1 MKAVFFA
8 AALAT
13 SSICAASAETVR
25 VGLIAPFSGPFTI
38 YGKSWQQ
45 AIDVYR
51 KQYGDAVDGNK
62 VEIVVRDLP
71 EANPAQ
77 AKALAQELLIKE
89 KVQYLAGLVF
99 TPDALAVAPLAQ
111 QAKVPLVIF
120 NAATSSII
128 DKSDYI
134 LRSSYTLP
142 QVAVPTGYYAAE
154 QGAKKIVT
162 MVTDYAPG
170 VDAENA
176 FKKAFE
182 SRGGSVVEAIRMPL
196 STTDFGPYMQRAKS
210 AAPDGIFTFLPG
222 GPPTYA
228 FVKAYQDN
236 GLRDAKVRFFGTGET
251 QEFDLQQLGDA
262 AIGLNTTFFYSAAH
276 PSKENQDFVRILG
289 ELHPTAIAN
298 PLNLEGY
305 DGIHMIYGMIA
316 ATKGVKD
323 GDKAMAAAKTLSWVS
338 PRGNMKVDPVTR
350 DLVQDIYVR
359 EVARDPATGK
369 LFNKEIKTFALQP
382 DFGREGSIKP
392 SN

>member
-1 MKAVFFA
+1 MKRVFFA
-8 AALAT
+8 AILAV
-13 SSICAASAETVR
+13 SPIFAVSAETVR
-25 VGLIAPFSGPFTI
+25 VGLIAPFSGPFAI
-38 YGKSWQQ
+38 YGKSWQE

-51 KQYGDAVDGNK
+51 KQHGDSVDGNK
-62 VEIVVRDLP
+62 VEFVVRDLP
-71 EANPAQ
+71 EANPSQ

-142 QVAVPTGYYAAE
+142 QVAVPTGFYAAE

-170 VDAENA
+170 VDAEST

-182 SRGGSVVEAIRMPL
+182 SRGGTVVESIRMPL
-196 STTDFGPYMQRAKS
+196 STTDFGPYMQRAKA

-236 GLRDAKVRFFGTGET
+236 GLRAAKVRFFGTGET
-251 QEFDLQQLGDA
+251 QEFDLQQLGEA
-262 AIGLNTTFFYSAAH
+262 AIGVNSTFFYSAAH
-276 PSKENQDFVRILG
+276 PSKENDDFKRVLG
-289 ELHPTAIAN
+289 ELHPTALAN

-305 DGIHMIYGMIA
+305 DGVHIIYGMIA
-316 ATKGVKD
+316 ATKGLKD
-323 GDKAMAAAKTLSWVS
+323 GDKAIAAAKALSWVS
-338 PRGNMKVDPVTR
+338 PRGNMKIDPVTR

-369 LFNKEIKTFALQP
+369 LFNREIKTYPMQP
-382 DFGREGSIKP
+382 DYGREGSIKP
-392 SN
+392 TN

>member
-1 MKAVFFA
+1 MKKVFFA
-8 AALAT
+8 AVLAVCQVC
-13 SSICAASAETVR
+13 SASAETIK
-25 VGLIAPFSGPFTI
+25 VGLIAPFSGPFAI
-38 YGKSWQQ
+38 YGKSWQE

-51 KQYGDAVDGNK
+51 KQHGDSVDGNK

-99 TPDALAVAPLAQ
+99 TPDAMAVAPLAQ

-142 QVAVPTGYYAAE
+142 QVAVPTGFYAAE

-170 VDAENA
+170 VDAEST

-182 SRGGSVVEAIRMPL
+182 ARGGTVVESIRMPL

-210 AAPDGIFTFLPG
+210 TAPDGIFTFLPG

-236 GLRDAKVRFFGTGET
+236 GLRDAKVKFFGTGET

-262 AIGLNTTFFYSAAH
+262 AIGVNSTFFYSAAH
-276 PSKENQDFVRILG
+276 PSKENEDFKRILG
-289 ELHPTAIAN
+289 ELHPAALAN

-305 DGIHMIYGMIA
+305 DGIHIIYRMIA
-316 ATKGVKD
+316 ATKGIKD
-323 GDKAMAAAKTLSWVS
+323 GDKAMAAAKALSWVS
-338 PRGNMKVDPVTR
+338 PRGKMKIDPATR

-359 EVARDPATGK
+359 EVVRDSGTGK
-369 LFNKEIKTFALQP
+369 LFNREIKTYPLQP
-382 DFGREGSIKP
+382 DYGREGSIKA